1 MEWTKRESFVLAV
14 FLSALFIASGF
25 IIRAGF
31 AEKQERK
38 RTAYE
43 EGRAAARSGVTAEA
57 NPYKGHVLE
66 YSRDWLRGWV
76 EYQDGITNTTR
87 GED

>member
-1 MEWTKRESFVLAV
+1 MEWTRRDSFVLVA
-14 FLSALFIASGF
+14 FLSVVLIV
-25 IIRAGF
+25 AGF
-31 AEKQERK
+31 ALKTGLDEKQERK

-66 YSRDWLRGWV
+66 YSRDWLRGWI
-76 EYQDGITNTTR
+76 EYQDSV
-87 GED
+87 D